1 MKQKTTTLIALLL
14 IAATGQAQW
23 SLTGNAGTNPAVN
36 FIGTT
41 DAQPLVFKTNNWYTG
56 ILDPN
61 NFNACIG
68 WRSFEYNTTGTNN
81 TALGKYTLFWNAT
94 GTYNTAIGA
103 DALEN
108 NKGHWNTAMG
118 SFAMYFNTTGERN
131 TAIGGQALSENR
143 IGHHNTAVG
152 DASLGNNNG
161 IYNSALGVGSLALN
175 LEGNYNTAIGYRAD
189 FNTWTTYSNS
199 TAIGNWA
206 TILASDQM
214 RFGNSNVTS
223 IGGIVDWTTL
233 SDGRFKSNIQSNV
246 PGLAF
251 IKQLKPVTY
260 TLNLAALN
268 KFIRP
273 DGIENKNAKKFD
285 LPEPDSDI
293 AAGEKIVRTGFIAQD
308 VAAAAEKAG
317 FDFDGIDKPKNEKDL
332 YGLRY
337 AEFVTPLVQSVQ
349 ELSNMNDSLKALI
362 SNQQL
367 QINELMQMV
376 NNLKNSI
383 VSTSISG
390 ALPALKQNNPNPF
403 NNNTVISYYLPPT
416 TKNAQLVV
424 STVKG
429 QLLKSIV
436 LNSYGEG
443 QVTIHAGELA
453 AGSYFYTLTVDG
465 QRIDTRQMILT
476 K

>member
-1 MKQKTTTLIALLL
+1 MKKKITTLFAILS
-14 IAATGQAQW
+14 IAATGQSQW

-41 DAQPLVFKTNNWYTG
+41 DAQPLVFKTNNFYSG
-56 ILDPN
+56 ILDPTT
-61 NFNACIG
+61 FNAALG
-68 WRSFEYNTTGTNN
+68 WRSFEYNTTGTHNAAFG
-81 TALGKYTLFWNAT
+81 TYSLFWNAT
-94 GTYNTAIGA
+94 GTYNAAVGTY
-103 DALEN
+103 ALMN
-108 NKGHWNTAMG
+108 NKSSWNTAMG
-118 SFAMYFNTTGERN
+118 SFAMYFNATGDRN
-131 TAIGGQALSENR
+131 TAIGGQALQENR
-143 IGHHNTAVG
+143 IGHHNTGVG

-161 IYNSALGVGSLALN
+161 AYNSALGVGSLGLCM
-175 LEGNYNTAIGYRAD
+175 EGNYNTAIGYRAD
-189 FNTWTTYSNS
+189 FNTWTSYSNT
-199 TAIGNWA
+199 TAIGNGA

-233 SDGRFKSNIQSNV
+233 SDGRFKSNIQANV

-260 TLNLAALN
+260 TLNISALN
-268 KFIRP
+268 KFIHP
-273 DGIENKNAKKFD
+273 DGITGKDGKKLT
-285 LPEPDSDI
+285 LPALDANVTTS
-293 AAGEKIVRTGFIAQD
+293 EKTIHTGFIAQD
-308 VAAAAEKAG
+308 VADAAEKAG
-317 FDFDGIDKPKNEKDL
+317 FDFHGVDKPKNENDL

-349 ELSNMNDSLKALI
+349 ELSNMNDSLKAQL
-362 SNQQL
+362 SNL
-367 QINELMQMV
+367 QSQFNDLLHQV

-383 VSTSISG
+383 VSTSING
-390 ALPALKQNNPNPF
+390 ALPALKQNSPNPF
-403 NNNTVISYYLPPT
+403 SNNTVISYYLPPT

-424 STVKG
+424 NSVKG
-429 QLLKSIV
+429 QLLKSIS